1 MRSRCLSPVLIALST
16 LAATPSFARDG
27 RPPDDDLTIL
37 QSQALQAG
45 VARVAPSVA
54 QIETSGGVDVLGS
67 GPERMRRGVGPT
79 TGLIVASD
87 GYIISSAFN
96 FANRPAAIFVA
107 LSGHKDRFVARVVA
121 TDQTRMLTL
130 LKIDAS
136 GLQVPAAC
144 PKGEIRVG
152 QSAAALGRTWTGPEG
167 PPSVSIGIVSALG
180 RIWGKAIQT
189 DAKVSPVNY
198 GGPLID
204 IQGRVLGVLVP
215 ASPRAQDETA
225 GMEWYDSGIGFAIPL
240 EDVNAVLPRL
250 RQGHDLKRGLLGI
263 VPKNPPEKY
272 DALPEIAS
280 VLPDS
285 AAARAGMRAG
295 DIVTEVDGV
304 RVVRQAQVMHAI
316 GNKYEGDVVSVKIK
330 RGKEEIRL
338 NDLRLAGALVTF
350 ARGFLGILP
359 MRDDPEAGV
368 EVRYVYPGSSA
379 DRAGLKATDR
389 VLKAGLDKDTL
400 KPVAGRD
407 HLMAF
412 LGSMPAETEIQL
424 QVRRTG
430 VKDPMTLTAKLG
442 EFPDAVPVELP
453 KTSGF
458 GKALK
463 ERKGTRPP
471 VPPKEAEKKEVSK
484 KPDVGLLK
492 RSTAAGDH
500 EYWLYIPENYDPN
513 VSHAL
518 VVWLHPA
525 GKVGDRDIE
534 AFVNAWSGDCADRH
548 FIVLG
553 PKAENESGW
562 LASEADVVLEEV
574 QTVME
579 QYTIDP
585 QRVVVHGMANGG
597 QMAFY
602 LGFHSRNVVR
612 GVAVTGAALT
622 IQPPDNLPS
631 QRLSFFVVAGDKDP
645 LAKSIMETKPKLA
658 KRKFSVV
665 YREIPDMARQY
676 LDAQTLEEI
685 IRWIDSLDRL

>member
-1 MRSRCLSPVLIALST
+1 MPSRCLSPVLIALLT
-16 LAATPSFARDG
+16 FAAVPSFGGDG
-27 RPPDDDLTIL
+27 RLGDDDLTVL

-67 GPERMRRGVGPT
+67 GPERLRKGVGPT
-79 TGLIVASD
+79 TGLVVGSD

-96 FANRPAAIFVA
+96 FANKPAAIFVA
-107 LSGHKDRFVARVVA
+107 LPGHKDRFVARVVA
-121 TDQTRMLTL
+121 TDQTRMVTL

-136 GLQVPAAC
+136 GLPVPAAC

-152 QSAAALGRTWTGPEG
+152 QSAAALGRTWTGTEG
-167 PPSVSIGIVSALG
+167 PPSVSVGIVSALG

-250 RQGHDLKRGLLGI
+250 RDGHDLKRGLLGI
-263 VPKNPPEKY
+263 IPKNPPEKY

-295 DIVTEVDGV
+295 DVVTEVDGV
-304 RVVRQAQVMHAI
+304 RVVRQAQVMHVL
-316 GNKYEGDVVSVKIK
+316 GNKYEGDVVSVKLK

-338 NDLRLAGALVTF
+338 NDLHLAGALVTF

-389 VLKAGLDKDTL
+389 ILKAGLDTL

-412 LGSMPAETEIQL
+412 VGSVPADTEIQL
-424 QVRRTG
+424 QVRRAD

-463 ERKGTRPP
+463 ERKGTRPA
-471 VPPKEAEKKEVSK
+471 VPPKEAEKKEVPK
-484 KPDVGLLK
+484 KSDVGLLK

-500 EYWLYIPENYDPN
+500 EYWLYVPENYDPN

-534 AFVNAWSGDCADRH
+534 AFVNTWSGDCADRH

-574 QTVME
+574 QAVME

-658 KRKFSVV
+658 KQKFSVV
-665 YREIPDMARQY
+665 YREIPDMGRQY

>member
-1 MRSRCLSPVLIALST
+1 MPSRCLSPVLIALLT
-16 LAATPSFARDG
+16 FAAVPSFGGDG
-27 RPPDDDLTIL
+27 RLGDDDLTVL

-54 QIETSGGVDVLGS
+54 QIETSGGVDVLGR
-67 GPERMRRGVGPT
+67 GPERLRKGVGPT
-79 TGLIVASD
+79 TGLVVGSD

-96 FANRPAAIFVA
+96 FANKPAAIFVA
-107 LSGHKDRFVARVVA
+107 LPGHKDRFVARVVA
-121 TDQTRMLTL
+121 TDQTRMVTL

-136 GLQVPAAC
+136 GLPVPAAC

-152 QSAAALGRTWTGPEG
+152 QSAAALGRTWTGTEG
-167 PPSVSIGIVSALG
+167 PPSVSVGIVSALG

-250 RQGHDLKRGLLGI
+250 RDGHDLKRGLLGI
-263 VPKNPPEKY
+263 IPKNPPEKY

-295 DIVTEVDGV
+295 DVVTEVDGV
-304 RVVRQAQVMHAI
+304 RVVRQAQVMHVL
-316 GNKYEGDVVSVKIK
+316 GNKYEGDVVSVKLK

-389 VLKAGLDKDTL
+389 ILKAGLDTL

-412 LGSMPAETEIQL
+412 VGSVPADTEIQL
-424 QVRRTG
+424 QVRRAD

-463 ERKGTRPP
+463 ERKGTRPA
-471 VPPKEAEKKEVSK
+471 VPPKEAEKKEVPK
-484 KPDVGLLK
+484 KSDVGLLK

-500 EYWLYIPENYDPN
+500 EYWLYVPENYDPN

-534 AFVNAWSGDCADRH
+534 AFVNTWSGDCADRH

-574 QTVME
+574 QAVME

-658 KRKFSVV
+658 KQKFSVV
-665 YREIPDMARQY
+665 YREIPDMGRQY

>member
-1 MRSRCLSPVLIALST
+1 
-16 LAATPSFARDG
+16 
-27 RPPDDDLTIL
+27 
-37 QSQALQAG
+37 
-45 VARVAPSVA
+45 
-54 QIETSGGVDVLGS
+54 
-67 GPERMRRGVGPT
+67 
-79 TGLIVASD
+79 
-87 GYIISSAFN
+87 
-96 FANRPAAIFVA
+96 
-107 LSGHKDRFVARVVA
+107 
-121 TDQTRMLTL
+121 
-130 LKIDAS
+130 
-136 GLQVPAAC
+136 
-144 PKGEIRVG
+144 
-152 QSAAALGRTWTGPEG
+152 
-167 PPSVSIGIVSALG
+167 
-180 RIWGKAIQT
+180 
-189 DAKVSPVNY
+189 
-198 GGPLID
+198 
-204 IQGRVLGVLVP
+204 
-215 ASPRAQDETA
+215 
-225 GMEWYDSGIGFAIPL
+225 
-240 EDVNAVLPRL
+240 
-250 RQGHDLKRGLLGI
+250 
-263 VPKNPPEKY
+263 
-272 DALPEIAS
+272 
-280 VLPDS
+280 
-285 AAARAGMRAG
+285 
-295 DIVTEVDGV
+295 V
-304 RVVRQAQVMHAI
+304 RVVRQAQVLHVI
-316 GNKYEGDVVSVKIK
+316 GNKYEGDVISVRIK

-338 NDLRLAGALVTF
+338 NDLHLAGALVTF

-389 VLKAGLDKDTL
+389 ILKAGLDTL

-412 LGSMPAETEIQL
+412 VGTVPAGTELQL
-424 QVRRTG
+424 QVRRAG

-463 ERKGTRPP
+463 ERKATRPP
-471 VPPKEAEKKEVSK
+471 APPKEAEKKEVPK
-484 KPDVGLLK
+484 KSDVGLLK

-525 GKVGDRDIE
+525 GKVSDRDIE
-534 AFVNAWSGDCADRH
+534 AFVNTWSADCADRH

-574 QTVME
+574 QAAME

-658 KRKFSVV
+658 KQKFSVV
-665 YREIPDMARQY
+665 YREIPDMGRQY

>member
-1 MRSRCLSPVLIALST
+1 MRK
-16 LAATPSFARDG
+16 
-27 RPPDDDLTIL
+27 
-37 QSQALQAG
+37 
-45 VARVAPSVA
+45 
-54 QIETSGGVDVLGS
+54 
-67 GPERMRRGVGPT
+67 GVGPT
-79 TGLIVASD
+79 TGLVVAAD

-96 FANRPAAIFVA
+96 FANKPAAIFVA
-107 LSGHKDRFVARVVA
+107 VPGHKDRFVARVVA

-136 GLQVPAAC
+136 GLPVPIPC

-152 QSAAALGRTWTGPEG
+152 QSAAALGRTWTGTEG
-167 PPSVSIGIVSALG
+167 PPSVSVGIVSALG

-204 IQGRVLGVLVP
+204 LQGRVLGVLVP

-250 RQGHDLKRGLLGI
+250 RQGHDLKRGLLGVI
-263 VPKNPPEKY
+263 PKNPPERY
-272 DALPEIAS
+272 DAPPEIAS

-285 AAARAGMRAG
+285 AAARAGMKAG
-295 DIVTEVDGV
+295 DIVTEVDGIP
-304 RVVRQAQVMHAI
+304 VVRQAQVMHVI
-316 GNKYEGDVVSVKIK
+316 GNRYEGDVVSVKIR

-338 NDLRLAGALVTF
+338 NDLRLAGAIVTF

-359 MRDDPEAGV
+359 MRDDPDAGV

-379 DRAGLKATDR
+379 DRVGLKANDR
-389 VLKAGLDKDTL
+389 VVKAGLDKDTL
-400 KPVAGRD
+400 KPVASRD
-407 HLMAF
+407 HLMVF
-412 LGSMPAETEIQL
+412 LGSLPAETEVQL
-424 QVRRTG
+424 QVRRPA
-430 VKDPMTLTAKLG
+430 VKDPVTLTARLG

-453 KTSGF
+453 KVSGF

-463 ERKGTRPP
+463 QRREARPAAL
-471 VPPKEAEKKEVSK
+471 PKESEKKEVPK
-484 KPDVGLLK
+484 RPDVGLLK
-492 RSTAAGDH
+492 HSTAAGDH
-500 EYWLYIPENYDPN
+500 EYWVYVPENYDPN

-525 GKVGDRDIE
+525 GKVSDRDID
-534 AFVNAWSGDCADRH
+534 AFINTWSGDCAGRH

-553 PKAENESGW
+553 PKAESETGW
-562 LASEADVVLEEV
+562 LASEAGIVLEEM
-574 QTVME
+574 QTVMD

-585 QRVVVHGMANGG
+585 QRVVVHGMGNGG

-612 GVAVTGAALT
+612 GVAVTGAALS
-622 IQPPDNLPS
+622 IEPPESALS
-631 QRLSFFVVAGDKDP
+631 QRLSFFVAAGDNDP
-645 LAKSIMETKPKLA
+645 LAKSILETKPKLA
-658 KRKFSVV
+658 KQKFSVI
-665 YREIPDMARQY
+665 YREIPNMGRQY
-676 LDAQTLEEI
+676 LDAQTLEEL

>member
-1 MRSRCLSPVLIALST
+1 
-16 LAATPSFARDG
+16 
-27 RPPDDDLTIL
+27 
-37 QSQALQAG
+37 
-45 VARVAPSVA
+45 
-54 QIETSGGVDVLGS
+54 
-67 GPERMRRGVGPT
+67 
-79 TGLIVASD
+79 
-87 GYIISSAFN
+87 
-96 FANRPAAIFVA
+96 
-107 LSGHKDRFVARVVA
+107 
-121 TDQTRMLTL
+121 
-130 LKIDAS
+130 
-136 GLQVPAAC
+136 
-144 PKGEIRVG
+144 
-152 QSAAALGRTWTGPEG
+152 
-167 PPSVSIGIVSALG
+167 VSALG

-250 RQGHDLKRGLLGI
+250 REGRDLKRGLLGI

-295 DIVTEVDGV
+295 DIVTEVDGM
-304 RVVRQAQVMHAI
+304 RVVRQAQVMHVI

-338 NDLRLAGALVTF
+338 NELRLAGALVTF

-389 VLKAGLDKDTL
+389 ILKAGLDTL

-412 LGSMPAETEIQL
+412 VGSVPADTEIQL
-424 QVRRTG
+424 QVRRAG

-463 ERKGTRPP
+463 ERKGTRPA

-484 KPDVGLLK
+484 KSDVGLLK

-500 EYWLYIPENYDPN
+500 EYWLYVPENYDPN

-534 AFVNAWSGDCADRH
+534 AFVNTWSGDCADRH

-553 PKAENESGW
+553 PKSENESGW

-574 QTVME
+574 QAVME

-658 KRKFSVV
+658 KQKFSVV
-665 YREIPDMARQY
+665 YREIPDMGRQY

>member
-1 MRSRCLSPVLIALST
+1 LAVLQ
-16 LAATPSFARDG
+16 G
-27 RPPDDDLTIL
+27 
-37 QSQALQAG
+37 QALQAA
-45 VARVAPSVA
+45 VMRVAPSVA

-67 GPERMRRGVGPT
+67 GPERMRKGVGPT
-79 TGLIVASD
+79 TGLVVASD

-96 FANRPAAIFVA
+96 FANKPAAIFVA
-107 LSGHKDRFVARVVA
+107 LPGHKDRFVARVVA

-130 LKIDAS
+130 LKIDAT
-136 GLQVPAAC
+136 GLPVPAPC

-152 QSAAALGRTWTGPEG
+152 QSAAALGRTWTGTEG
-167 PPSVSIGIVSALG
+167 PPSVSVGIVSALG

-204 IQGRVLGVLVP
+204 LQGRVLGVLVP

-250 RQGHDLKRGLLGI
+250 RQGQDLKRGLLGVI
-263 VPKNPPEKY
+263 PKNPPEKY

-285 AAARAGMRAG
+285 AAARAGMKAG

-304 RVVRQAQVMHAI
+304 RVLRQAQVMHAI
-316 GNKYEGDVVSVKIK
+316 GNKYEGDVVSIKIK

-338 NDLRLAGALVTF
+338 DKLRLAGALFTF

-359 MRDDPEAGV
+359 MRDDPDAGV

-389 VLKAGLDKDTL
+389 IVKAGLEKDKL
-400 KPVAGRD
+400 RPVASRD

-412 LGSMPAETEIQL
+412 LGSMPADTEVQL
-424 QVRRTG
+424 QVRRSG
-430 VKDPMTLTAKLG
+430 VKDPVTLTAKLG

-453 KTSGF
+453 KKSSLGQ
-458 GKALK
+458 ALK
-463 ERKGTRPP
+463 QRGAVRPP
-471 VPPKEAEKKEVSK
+471 APPKQAEKKEASK
-484 KPDVGLLK
+484 KPDLGLLK

-500 EYWLYIPENYDPN
+500 EYWMYIPENYDPN

-525 GKVGDRDIE
+525 GKVSDRDIE
-534 AFVNAWSGDCADRH
+534 AFVNTWSGDCADRH

-553 PKAENESGW
+553 PKAESETGW
-562 LASEADVVLEEV
+562 LASEADVVLEEM
-574 QTVME
+574 QSVME

-612 GVAVTGAALT
+612 GVAVTGAALS
-622 IQPPDNLPS
+622 IEPPDSALS

-645 LAKSIMETKPKLA
+645 IAKSILETKPKLA
-658 KRKFSVV
+658 KQKFSVI
-665 YREIPDMARQY
+665 YREIPDMGRQY

>member
-1 MRSRCLSPVLIALST
+1 MPTRFLSPVFVALFT
-16 LAATPSFARDG
+16 LAAPLFGGDEQPA
-27 RPPDDDLTIL
+27 DDDLTML
-37 QSQALQAG
+37 QSQALQAAVG
-45 VARVAPSVA
+45 RVAPSVA

-67 GPERMRRGVGPT
+67 GPGRLRKGVGPT
-79 TGLIVASD
+79 TGLVVAPD

-96 FANRPAAIFVA
+96 FANKPAAIFVA
-107 LSGHKDRFVARVVA
+107 LPGHKDRFVARVVA

-136 GLQVPAAC
+136 GLPVPAAC
-144 PKGEIRVG
+144 PKSEIRVG
-152 QSAAALGRTWTGPEG
+152 QSAAALGRTWTGTEG
-167 PPSVSIGIVSALG
+167 PPSVSVGIVSALG

-250 RQGHDLKRGLLGI
+250 REGHDLKRGLLGI

-304 RVVRQAQVMHAI
+304 RVVRQAQVMHVI

-359 MRDDPEAGV
+359 MRDDPEPGV

-389 VLKAGLDKDTL
+389 ILKAGLDTL

-412 LGSMPAETEIQL
+412 LGSVPADTEIQL
-424 QVRRTG
+424 QVRRAG

-471 VPPKEAEKKEVSK
+471 VPPKEPEKKDVPK

-534 AFVNAWSGDCADRH
+534 AFVNTWSADCADRH

-574 QTVME
+574 QAVME

-622 IQPPDNLPS
+622 TEPPDNLPS

-645 LAKSIMETKPKLA
+645 LAKSILETKPKLA
-658 KRKFSVV
+658 KRKFSVI
-665 YREIPDMARQY
+665 YREIPDMGRQY